1 MRIAP
6 AVAGLA
12 ARSSASSL
20 ADICTTANIKAA
32 LPSNGTLLGIELI
45 PSSVTA
51 SAVYDATLSSTS
63 MKKRTTYSYCN
74 ASVTYTHAGR
84 DDTVVLNLALPEP
97 SDFENRWYVAGGE
110 AYSLSSVTTGG
121 LEYGAAGGAT
131 SAGYDA
137 FEDSYDTVMLL
148 ANGTLNLEATHMF
161 GYRALG
167 EMTLVAKS
175 ILPAIY
181 GLSNSTSTNS
191 SKIWT
196 YFEVK
201 QKRRPLATSCRRK
214 RLIAATGM
222 LRWRTTRVLSGPA
235 LGC

>member
-20 ADICTTANIKAA
+20 ADICTTSNIKAA
-32 LPSNGTLLGIELI
+32 LPSNGTLLGIELV

-51 SAVYDATLSSTS
+51 SAVYDATLSTTS
-63 MKKRTTYSYCN
+63 VKRTTYSYCN
-74 ASVTYTHAGR
+74 ASVTYTHAGL
-84 DDTVVLNLALPEP
+84 DDTVVLEFALPEP

-110 AYSLSSVTTGG
+110 AYSLSAVTTGG

-137 FEDSYDTVMLL
+137 FENSYDDVMLL
-148 ANGTLNLEATHMF
+148 ANGTLNLQATHMF

-175 ILPAIY
+175 ILPGIY

-191 SKIWT
+191 SKIFT

-201 QKRRPLATSCRRK
+201 QKRRPLATCYRSK
-214 RLIAATGM
+214 KLIAATGM
-222 LRWRTTRVLSGPA
+222 LRWGATRVLSGPA
-235 LGC
+235 VRY